1 MSTPNLHVRA
11 MQPEPP
17 AAPAPAGCRLPKH
30 WETALFGL
38 AMVVA
43 LAVLSLLAF
52 RVVAGPESAGRGSRG
67 SAVYGM
73 AATAVALVAFFS
85 SCRWCAL
92 LNLAFAARRRQH
104 QQQETSARREWPFVS
119 IFVPSYNE
127 SATIEAALGALI
139 GLDYPRYEV
148 IVVNDGSTD
157 DTLRRARRLEG
168 RHGGCTVRVVDK
180 PNGGKWSA
188 HNLAF
193 RRSTGELILCIDA
206 DSRLCPQAL
215 RTMVARM
222 ADPNID
228 GIAGQMRVRNRNRL
242 LTRLQGLEY
251 LIANGAV
258 RTGQGLF
265 GTVLIV
271 PGPIGMF
278 RRSVLEE
285 VWLRYS
291 DKNDSGAPRAVAG
304 PFEGDTFAEDFD
316 LSLAILSLGGNIVYE
331 PGAVSFTNAPETPF
345 ALVNQRYRWTRGAIQ
360 VLRKFTRRARHDPRI
375 LSPRLIGWIGATSA
389 LDLTLLPLLHHVALA
404 FVLVLVAAG
413 GNIPLLLGMYGA
425 LLLVQLT
432 AAAWFVSL
440 HDDRM
445 ELLRVLPAYGLY
457 TGFLLPG
464 AWLISVCDELRGA
477 RMRW

>member
-1 MSTPNLHVRA
+1 MSTSDISLDPVNSKLIA
-11 MQPEPP
+11 EP
-17 AAPAPAGCRLPKH
+17 AAARRLPKT
-30 WETALFGL
+30 WEPVLFSLAL
-38 AMVVA
+38 AVA

-52 RVVAGPESAGRGSRG
+52 RVVSGPEAAGRGPRG
-67 SAVYGM
+67 SGMYGV
-73 AATAVALVAFFS
+73 AATVVALVAFFS
-85 SCRWCAL
+85 SCRWCVL
-92 LNLAFAARRRQH
+92 LNLAFAARRRQY
-104 QQQETSARREWPFVS
+104 SANLSGRSEWPFVS

-127 SATIEAALGALI
+127 SATIKAALQALI
-139 GLDYPRYEV
+139 ALDYPRFEV
-148 IVVNDGSTD
+148 LVINDGSTD
-157 DTLRRARRLEG
+157 DTLRRARRFEG
-168 RHGGCTVRVVDK
+168 RHGGCAVRVLDK

-193 RRSTGELILCIDA
+193 QRSTGELILCIDA
-206 DSRLCPQAL
+206 DSRLDPQAV

-222 ADPNID
+222 ADPGID
-228 GIAGQMRVRNRNRL
+228 GIAGQMRVRNRNAL

-265 GTVLIV
+265 GAVLIV

-278 RRSVLEE
+278 RRSMLEE

-291 DKNDSGAPRAVAG
+291 NRSASGTPRAVAG

-345 ALVNQRYRWTRGAIQ
+345 ALLNQRYRWTRGALQ
-360 VLRKFTRRARHDPRI
+360 VLRKFVRRAWHDPRI
-375 LSPRLIGWIGATSA
+375 LSPRLTGWILATSA
-389 LDLTLLPLLHHVALA
+389 LDLTLLPLLHYLGLGFAL
-404 FVLVLVAAG
+404 LLVAAG
-413 GNIPLLLGMYGA
+413 GNVPLLLGMYGA

-432 AAAWFVSL
+432 AAAWFISM

-445 ELLRVLPAYGLY
+445 ELLRVLPAYGFY
-457 TGFLLPG
+457 TAFFLAG
-464 AWLISVCDELRGA
+464 AWIISVVDELRGT

>member
-1 MSTPNLHVRA
+1 
-11 MQPEPP
+11 
-17 AAPAPAGCRLPKH
+17 
-30 WETALFGL
+30 
-38 AMVVA
+38 
-43 LAVLSLLAF
+43 LAF
-52 RVVAGPESAGRGSRG
+52 RIVNGPEVPGRGSRG
-67 SAVYGM
+67 SGLYSAS
-73 AATAVALVAFFS
+73 ATALAGVAFFS
-85 SCRWCAL
+85 SCRWCVL
-92 LNLAFAARRRQH
+92 LLFAFAARRRQ
-104 QQQETSARREWPFVS
+104 RRGHITGHFDWPFVS

-127 SATIEAALGALI
+127 HATIEAALLALI
-139 GLDYPRYEV
+139 QLDYPRYEV

-157 DTLRRARRLEG
+157 DTLERASRFEG
-168 RHGGCTVRVVDK
+168 RHGGCHVRVIDK

-193 RRSTGELILCIDA
+193 QRSTGELILCIDA
-206 DSRLCPQAL
+206 DSRLCPQSL
-215 RTMVARM
+215 RMMVARM
-222 ADPNID
+222 ADPHID

-242 LTRLQGLEY
+242 ITRLQGLEY

-285 VWLRYS
+285 VWLRYTS
-291 DKNDSGAPRAVAG
+291 PYALESPRAVTG

-331 PGAVSFTNAPETPF
+331 PRAISFTNAPERPF
-345 ALVNQRYRWTRGAIQ
+345 TLVNQRYRWTRGAIQ
-360 VLRKFTRRARHDPRI
+360 VLRKFLRRARNNPRL
-375 LSPRLIGWIGATSA
+375 LSPRLLGWLGMTCA
-389 LDLTLLPLLHHVALA
+389 LDVTLLPLLHYFGLG
-404 FVLVLVAAG
+404 FVLMLVVAG

-425 LLLVQLT
+425 MLLVQLS

-445 ELLRVLPAYGLY
+445 ELLRVLPAYTLY
-457 TGFLLPG
+457 TSLLLPG
-464 AWLISVCDELRGA
+464 AWLISVIDEIRGKS
-477 RMRW
+477 MRW